1 MVSVRALGM
10 SAVDEQKIRAVMR
23 DYGEAWNHHDIG
35 AMQQLFTDDA
45 DWINI
50 VGMHWRGKTAIL
62 KAYDVFW
69 RTIFQKMEITVT
81 DVTIRAIAPDVAVAV
96 VALQASEFTTPDGKR
111 QPATQDRLSVILAGR
126 EGEWKIV
133 HAQNTVVDPTAQPFD
148 PINSDWSGERR
159 K

>member
-1 MVSVRALGM
+1 M
-10 SAVDEQKIRAVMR
+10 SL
-23 DYGEAWNHHDIG
+23 
-35 AMQQLFTDDA
+35 LFTDDA

-50 VGMHWRGKTAIL
+50 VGMHWRGKTDIL

-69 RTIFQKMEITVT
+69 QTIFQKMEITMT
-81 DVTIRAIAPDVAVAV
+81 DVTIRSIASDVAVAV
-96 VALQASEFTTPDGKR
+96 VALQASEYTTPDGKQ
-111 QPATQDRLSVILAGR
+111 QPATQDRLSVILANR

-148 PINSDWSGERR
+148 PINGDWSGERR